1 VTNSHSPDSS
11 GAQANNYNVSGNKQQ
26 SGNTMQQNNF
36 SSQAP
41 FQGPNTDFNNQV
53 NNQATNNSEEV
64 IDLRQY
70 FNIINKYK
78 WRIVLLALFMSVFA
92 GVITLKMTPIYK
104 ANSTLLIEAVQ
115 AKAVSFED
123 VMGVDASRKE
133 YYLTQFEILKSN
145 RIARMVITRLNLAE
159 HEDFIAKP
167 SVLGDIKA
175 SIKGMLPFLP
185 EKELVTLTAEEQ
197 AELEMIGLVEAFS
210 SRLTISP
217 VRKTQLVNISYE
229 SSDPKLAALV
239 ANTVGEVYIENHLT
253 AKMGVTKQAAGWLN
267 SRLSDL
273 RVRLADSEDKL
284 QLYREKENLVDVEG
298 VVGLVKKELEQTSEQ
313 LVASR
318 LTRNNLESIM
328 RVINEYGRDDMERL
342 ESIPEV
348 TSHKAIQDVKRE
360 VVITERKVSELRE
373 VYGPKHPVMIA
384 AYSELAAVKANL
396 SKQIR
401 NLVKGI
407 EKDVKTAKSNVTAL
421 TQELKRIRSAYQ
433 NLTRKENEYRQ
444 LKREV
449 QTNRNIYD
457 TFLSRSKETE
467 VTSDFDA
474 AVARFTDRAFTPRLP
489 VKPKK
494 SLIVALAFVASFGLG
509 VVIAFVVEALNNT
522 VKSSNDIENKLAQR
536 MLGLLPLVDIKK
548 SKNLDIHYFFDDKT
562 KKFSEA
568 VRTFR
573 TSVVLGQ
580 MDTDRKV
587 IAVTSSV
594 PGEGKTTTSTNLAFS
609 MAQMEN
615 VLLIDADMRKPS
627 VCKRFEI
634 PAYHAGLANYI
645 AGTETYEEC
654 IFKDERSGL
663 TIMPCGQLPANP
675 LELLSSP
682 RFTELLEELK
692 AKFDRIIVDT
702 APIQAVSDSL
712 VIARSVDE
720 MIYVVKADSTKMNVV
735 KAGIGRLIASNA
747 KLSGVILNQVDMNK
761 ADSYG
766 SYHGYYDSY
775 GYGEN
780 G

>member
-1 VTNSHSPDSS
+1 
-11 GAQANNYNVSGNKQQ
+11 
-26 SGNTMQQNNF
+26 M
-36 SSQAP
+36 
-41 FQGPNTDFNNQV
+41 
-53 NNQATNNSEEV
+53 

-70 FNIINKYK
+70 FKIVNKYK
-78 WRIVLLALFMSVFA
+78 WRIFALACF
-92 GVITLKMTPIYK
+92 ITLFTAVVMMKMTPVYQST
-104 ANSTLLIEAVQ
+104 STLLIEAEQ

-123 VMGVDASRKE
+123 VIGVDASRKE

-145 RIARMVITRLNLAE
+145 RIARKVIERLNLAE

-167 SVLGDIKA
+167 SMMGDLKQSVKDA
-175 SIKGMLPFLP
+175 LPFIP
-185 EKELVTLTAEEQ
+185 KKELVTISEEEQ
-197 AELEMIGLVEAFS
+197 AEQEMIGLVEAFS
-210 SRLTISP
+210 QRLSINP
-217 VRKTQLVNISYE
+217 VRKTQLVKISFE
-229 SSDPKLAALV
+229 STDPKLAALV

-253 AKMGVTKQAAGWLN
+253 SKMGVTKQATGWLN
-267 SRLSDL
+267 SRLSEL
-273 RVRLADSEDKL
+273 KIRLSASENKL
-284 QLYREKENLVDVEG
+284 QDYREKEKLIDIEG
-298 VVGLVKKELEQTSEQ
+298 VVGLVQNELEQTAEQ
-313 LVASR
+313 LVKSR
-318 LTRNNLESIM
+318 LERNKLESIS
-328 RVINEYGRDDMERL
+328 RIIDEYGRNDVEL
-342 ESIPEV
+342 LASIPEI
-348 TSHKAIQDVKRE
+348 TSHNVIQNVKRE
-360 VVITERKVSELRE
+360 VVNSERKVSELKQ

-384 AYSELAAVKANL
+384 ANAELESVQNNL
-396 SKQIR
+396 NKQIKF
-401 NLVKGI
+401 LVTGL
-407 EKDVKTAKSNVTAL
+407 EKQLRTAKGNVEAL
-421 TQELKRIRSAYQ
+421 DKELVRIRAAYQ
-433 NLTRKENEYRQ
+433 SITRKENEYRQ

-449 QTNRNIYD
+449 ETNRNIYD
-457 TFLSRSKETE
+457 TFLARSKETE

-494 SLIVALAFVASFGLG
+494 KLIVVLAFVASFGLG
-509 VVIAFVVEALNNT
+509 IVVAFVVEALNNT

-536 MLGLLPLVDIKK
+536 MLGLLPMVAIKK
-548 SKNLDIHYFFDDKT
+548 NETLPVHHFFEDKT

-580 MDTDRKV
+580 MDTNRKV

-645 AGTETYEEC
+645 AGTESLDDC

-663 TIMPCGQLPANP
+663 TIMPCGQLPVNP

-682 RFTELLEELK
+682 RFTELLAELK
-692 AKFDRIIVDT
+692 GKFDRIIVDT

-747 KLSGVILNQVDMNK
+747 KLSGVMLNQVDMSK
-761 ADSYG
+761 SDSYS

-775 GYGEN
+775 GYGDN
-780 G
+780 S